1 MLKNNGIPYT
11 HTKPTTFN
19 EMLKNCG
26 DISNTLSGLEATQ
39 INVVENSINRK
50 TNELNKISHANLK
63 AAKKTKTVLKQTIKD
78 MTKTLK
84 SLREINDYLVSHIE
98 TPLITLE
105 DAD

>member
-1 MLKNNGIPYT
+1 MLKNKKKSYTPARTSPQCFNKMLENFTDVLNGIEP
-11 HTKPTTFN
+11 
-19 EMLKNCG
+19 
-26 DISNTLSGLEATQ
+26 TQ
-39 INVVENSINRK
+39 INVVENSITRK

-84 SLREINDYLVSHIE
+84 SLREINDYLDSHVE
-98 TPLITLE
+98 TALITLE